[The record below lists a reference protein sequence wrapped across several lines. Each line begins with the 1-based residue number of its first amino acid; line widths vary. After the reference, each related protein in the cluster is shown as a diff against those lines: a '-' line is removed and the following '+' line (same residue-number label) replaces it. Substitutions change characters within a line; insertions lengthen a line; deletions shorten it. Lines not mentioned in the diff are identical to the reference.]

1 MALNVDNRGRS
12 SKRNKG
18 NRNRGKS
25 KNERSKSKNCRN
37 LEYWNCD
44 KTSHLKK
51 NCRAPRKNEDK
62 NNDVANTVT
71 DEERDALFLSVN
83 DSWASWVLN
92 SGVSFHT
99 SA

>member
-12 SKRNKG
+12 FKRNKG

-44 KTSHLKK
+44 KTGHLKK
-51 NCRAPRKNEDK
+51 KCRAPRKNEDK
-62 NNDVANTVT
+62 NNDAANTVT
-71 DEERDALFLSVN
+71 DEEKDALFLSVN
-83 DSWASWVLN
+83 DSWDS
-92 SGVSFHT
+92 
-99 SA
+99 